1 MTKTRY
7 LRLTRAGRS
16 GRIESTRKTLGNAHI
31 APMPN
36 REREREWEVIRLRA
50 RGEPVGK
57 VTAKDREAAL
67 KIAIG
72 RFNIRP
78 SDQQRLIILPR

>member
-1 MTKTRY
+1 
-7 LRLTRAGRS
+7 
-16 GRIESTRKTLGNAHI
+16 
-31 APMPN
+31 MPN

>member
-1 MTKTRY
+1 VGSDP
-7 LRLTRAGRS
+7 AS
-16 GRIESTRKTLGNAHI
+16 S
-31 APMPN
+31 
-36 REREREWEVIRLRA
+36 

-78 SDQQRLIILPR
+78 ADQQRLIILPR